1 MSEKLKD
8 KRGRWRNKTIAF
20 RVTPEEYDKFQAMV
34 EISGLSKQEFIMK
47 RLENSDV
54 VVMGNPRV
62 YKALR
67 DHMDR
72 LTAEL
77 KRLSDFSDMEREEKS
92 FVCFLYQVLAG
103 MALTNQDNGALLER
117 NV

>member
-1 MSEKLKD
+1 MSEKLVD
-8 KRGRWRNKTIAF
+8 KHGRWRNKTIAF

-67 DHMDR
+67 DHIEC

-77 KRLSDFSDMEREEKS
+77 KRLADFSDMEREEKS
-92 FVCFLYQVLAG
+92 FVCFLHQVLAG
-103 MALTNQDNGALLER
+103 MELANHENGVPLER
-117 NV
+117 KV